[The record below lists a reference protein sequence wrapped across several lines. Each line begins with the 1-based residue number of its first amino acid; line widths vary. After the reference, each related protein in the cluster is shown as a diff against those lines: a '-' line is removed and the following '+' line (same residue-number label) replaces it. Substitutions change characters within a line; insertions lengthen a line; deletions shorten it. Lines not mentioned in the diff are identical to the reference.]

1 MNYVLSVLL
10 ALGLLSGLTDLRSEE
25 LRILSERPPLR
36 RDAVVQGYLKVR
48 LHSSDTSGLVSL
60 GLRRAR
66 PLLPHNQSITWR
78 RQQSI
83 DILSNTDSK
92 RLQRILALERDLLR
106 TYIVRYDTDEEPERI
121 AQRLSECGLVDVAEP
136 LTVAR
141 TTGIPND
148 PDVGRQPMLRTIRAY
163 DAWDVEP
170 GDSTVLIGISDSG
183 VFTEHEDLVA
193 SVYTNHREIPGNG
206 IDDDNNGYVDD
217 YRGYNFCTEIDST
230 RPGDPR
236 NYKDTHG
243 TGVAGICAATVD
255 NGIGIAGVTKGNRI
269 VPLKTMPEGSG
280 AILFGYES
288 ILYCALNNIHV
299 VNCSW
304 GGFSYSCIDESIV
317 AYAIARGTAVV
328 AAAGNHGTPA
338 AFYPAA
344 YDGVL
349 GVGVTDESD
358 RVVPMT
364 ARGPHVDIMAPG
376 QYTWTTNKDGGYG
389 GFCCTSGAAPIVSA
403 AVAMVRSRYKELDA
417 LQACAVVRESAVSID
432 SVNGELAQLLPGRLD
447 LLRAVTAPIDS
458 MASLRLVN
466 DTTIKPFRNDV
477 EDSLPR
483 SAMWSVGDAVIIV
496 AQFVADMASITSLS
510 ADVTEAGPQPAA
522 IRTTQQTIQLPS
534 IQSGDTSA
542 LFVVPVII
550 ERETDTTAFIQVD
563 VRAITEYGTTYTK
576 RFYVGVTPSTTW
588 LTVRN
593 DVVVIGV
600 GDRMRTGYADISR
613 ALGPG
618 VRYRASCGLLYEGGF
633 MVSEGGRVVSAVRG
647 DRTIDNHFR
656 PRTVFGETS
665 VYRAISTDDDAPDS
679 LRIGLT
685 IDRHIIPPERGQAI
699 LTDHV
704 AITNTSGR
712 DLTDVVVGWFY
723 DWDIGAAPSA
733 NMVDIR
739 TAHDAD
745 IPLAVVYSVSDST
758 APVVIIRQESF
769 SVGSSA
775 FTYAMSNLITYD
787 GFTSG
792 EKDSALRGLLPSAT
806 EPTDIAVVAGA
817 SFPGPWRQGERREIV
832 TYIIIDSTRSA
843 ALLLAGEQTRVPITT
858 TDPYPVP
865 TSDMVTMSIPQHDE
879 QRYSWRVID
888 AVGRE
893 VSAPGSVLHRG
904 RRADVTIETSTLA
917 SGTYTFVVIAESS
930 TGNRHVHT
938 GNFVVVR

>member
-1 MNYVLSVLL
+1 MTVI
-10 ALGLLSGLTDLRSEE
+10 LGCGTYDLRSEG
-25 LRILSERPPLR
+25 LRILPERPPLR

-48 LHSSDTSGLVSL
+48 LNSSDTSVLVTL
-60 GLRRAR
+60 GLRGAR
-66 PLLPHNQSITWR
+66 PLLPLTQSITWR
-78 RQQSI
+78 REQSF
-83 DILSNTDSK
+83 DAVSK
-92 RLQRILALERDLLR
+92 KDAQRLQRILALERDLLR
-106 TYIVRYDTDEEPERI
+106 TYVVRYDTDEEPERVAHRL
-121 AQRLSECGLVDVAEP
+121 AQCGLVDVAEP
-136 LTVAR
+136 VTVSR
-141 TTGIPND
+141 TTGEPND

-170 GDSTVLIGISDSG
+170 GDSTVTIGISDSG

-193 SVYTNHREIPGNG
+193 SVYTNQREIPDNG

-243 TGVAGICAATVD
+243 TGVAGICAATVN

-304 GGFSYSCIDESIV
+304 GGFSFSCIDESII

-328 AAAGNHGTPA
+328 AAAGNHGTAA

-376 QYTWTTNKDGGYG
+376 QYTWTTNKDGGYS

-403 AVAMVRSRYKELDA
+403 AVAMVRSKHKDLDA

-432 SVNGELAQLLPGRLD
+432 SINGELAQLLPGRLD
-447 LLRAVTAPIDS
+447 LLRAVTSSVDS
-458 MASLRLVN
+458 LVSLRLVN
-466 DTTIKPFRNDV
+466 DTTVKPFRGGVQDTT
-477 EDSLPR
+477 PR
-483 SAMWSVGDAVIIV
+483 SAIWSIGDTVIVV
-496 AQFVADMASITSLS
+496 AQFVADMASISSLR
-510 ADVTEAGPQPAA
+510 ADVSEVGQRPSA
-522 IRTTQQTIQLPS
+522 IRALQRTILIPS
-534 IQSGDTSA
+534 FSRGDTSA
-542 LFVVPVII
+542 LFVVPVAID
-550 ERETDTTAFIQVD
+550 RATDTTTFLQFDVD
-563 VRAITEYGTTYTK
+563 AIAENGITYSM
-576 RFYVGVTPSTTW
+576 RFFVGVTPSTSW
-588 LTVRN
+588 LTIRN
-593 DVVVIGV
+593 DVVVVGV

-618 VRYRASCGLLYEGGF
+618 IRYRESCGLLYEGGF
-633 MVSEGGRVVSAVRG
+633 VASEGGRVVSAVRG

-656 PRTVFGETS
+656 PQTVFGETS
-665 VYRAISTDDDAPDS
+665 LYRAITTDDDAPDS

-685 IDRHIIPPERGQAI
+685 IDRQIIPPQRGQAI
-699 LTDHV
+699 FTDHV

-712 DLTDVVVGWFY
+712 DLTDVAVGWFF

-733 NMVDIR
+733 NMMDEHLSSGIR
-739 TAHDAD
+739 V
-745 IPLAVVYSVSDST
+745 PLAVVYSTTDTT
-758 APVVIIRQESF
+758 APVVVLRQESF
-769 SVGSSA
+769 FVGSKPFIRS
-775 FTYAMSNLITYD
+775 MSNLSTYD
-787 GFTSG
+787 GFSIG
-792 EKDSALRGLLPSAT
+792 EKDSALRGRLPVVT
-806 EPTDIAVVAGA
+806 EATDIAVVAGA
-817 SFPGPWRQGERREIV
+817 EFPGTWRRGERREIV

-843 ALLLAGEQTRVPITT
+843 ALRIAGAETPMPERTS
-858 TDPYPVP
+858 DLFPVP
-865 TSDMVTMSIPQHDE
+865 TTNTVTMSVPQDDE
-879 QRYSWRVID
+879 KSYSWKIID

-893 VSAPGSVLHRG
+893 VTAPGSIVHVA
-904 RRADVTIETSTLA
+904 RRADVTIDTSTLA
-917 SGTYTFVVIAESS
+917 MGSYTLLVTSNSSSG
-930 TGNRHVHT
+930 NLQMRT

>member
-1 MNYVLSVLL
+1 MSRVLRTLL
-10 ALGLLSGLTDLRSEE
+10 AVGLFCGSLDLQSEE
-25 LRILSERPPLR
+25 LHILPERPPLR
-36 RDAVVQGYLKVR
+36 RDAVVHGYLKVR
-48 LHSSDTSGLVSL
+48 LHSNDTSFLVTL

-66 PLLPHNQSITWR
+66 PLLPLTRSITWQR
-78 RQQSI
+78 EQSF
-83 DILSNTDSK
+83 DIGSK
-92 RLQRILALERDLLR
+92 ADGKRIQRILDLERELLR
-106 TYIVRYDTDEEPERI
+106 TYVVRYDTDEEPERI
-121 AQRLSECGLVDVAEP
+121 AHRLTQCGLVDVAEP
-136 LTVAR
+136 VTIAR
-141 TTGIPND
+141 TTGVPND

-193 SVYTNHREIPGNG
+193 SVHTNRREIPDNG

-217 YRGYNFCTEIDST
+217 YRGYNFCSEIDST

-255 NGIGIAGVTKGNRI
+255 NGIGIAGVTRGNRI

-317 AYAIARGTAVV
+317 AYAILRGTAVV
-328 AAAGNHGTPA
+328 AAAGNHGAPV

-344 YDGVL
+344 YDGVI

-403 AVAMVRSRYKELDA
+403 AVAMVRSRFPELDA
-417 LQACAVVRESAVSID
+417 LQACAMVRESAVSID

-447 LLRAVTAPIDS
+447 LLRAVTSSVDS
-458 MASLRLVN
+458 LVSLRLVN
-466 DTTIKPFRNDV
+466 DTTVKPFRGGVQDTT
-477 EDSLPR
+477 PR
-483 SAMWSVGDAVIIV
+483 SAMWSIGDTVVVV
-496 AQFVADMASITSLS
+496 AQFVADMASISSLR
-510 ADVTEAGPQPAA
+510 ADVSEVGPQPSA
-522 IRTTQQTIQLPS
+522 IRALQRTILIPS
-534 IQSGDTSA
+534 FSRGDTSA
-542 LFVVPVII
+542 LFVVPVAID
-550 ERETDTTAFIQVD
+550 RATDTTTFLQFDVD
-563 VRAITEYGTTYTK
+563 AIAEHGTTYSK
-576 RFYVGVTPSTTW
+576 RFFVGVTPSTSW
-588 LTVRN
+588 LTIRN
-593 DVVVIGV
+593 DVVVVGV

-618 VRYRASCGLLYEGGF
+618 IRYRESCGLLYEGGF
-633 MVSEGGRVVSAVRG
+633 MASEGGRVVSAVRG
-647 DRTIDNHFR
+647 EHAIDDHFR
-656 PRTVFGETS
+656 PLSVFGETTL
-665 VYRAISTDDDAPDS
+665 YRAILTDDDAPDS

-685 IDRHIIPPERGQAI
+685 IDRQIIPPQRGQAI
-699 LTDHV
+699 FTDHV

-712 DLTDVVVGWFY
+712 DLTDVAVGWFY

-733 NMVDIR
+733 NMVDLSTTDGLR
-739 TAHDAD
+739 V
-745 IPLAVVYSVSDST
+745 PLAVVYSVTDTT
-758 APVVIIRQESF
+758 APTVVVRQETF
-769 SVGSSA
+769 NVGSRA
-775 FTYAMSNLITYD
+775 FVRAMSNLVTYD
-787 GFTSG
+787 GFSIG
-792 EKDSALRGLLPSAT
+792 EKDSALRGRLPQVSDAT
-806 EPTDIAVVAGA
+806 DVAVVAGA
-817 SFPGPWRQGERREIV
+817 EFPGMWRRGERREIV
-832 TYIIIDSTRSA
+832 TYIIIDTTRTA
-843 ALLLAGEQTRVPITT
+843 ALQMAGEQTPMPDRTL
-858 TDPYPVP
+858 DPYPVP
-865 TSDMVTMSIPQHDE
+865 TSNTVTMSIPQDE
-879 QRYSWRVID
+879 EQSYTWRIVD

-893 VSAPGSVLHRG
+893 VLAPGSIVHVA
-904 RRADVTIETSTLA
+904 RRADVTIDTSTLA
-917 SGTYTFVVIAESS
+917 SGSYTLLVTAQSS
-930 TGNRHVHT
+930 SGNRHTRT